1 MERGYWIRSKPV
13 YTSLLWHEK
22 ATSHLVVAQGQGGMA
37 VLKLFQLM
45 HPKQPITVLY
55 TSQVGQVGP
64 DYSKTLKKVVPEEL
78 HILSSEQEVLDKL
91 DSTLQS
97 MHMGMRLY
105 IAGSE
110 DFMWSVA
117 KVANKF
123 GIEDAGMMKE
133 LSGTLARPVYCVHC
147 KAKTSG
153 VTTNIGKCS
162 GCGRML
168 FVRDHFSRYLGAYM
182 GLMIDAESPGVLPEI
197 EEIYP

>member
-55 TSQVGQVGP
+55 TSYAEA
-64 DYSKTLKKVVPEEL
+64 DYSKTLIKVVPEGL
-78 HILSSEQEVLDKL
+78 NILETEQDVLAKL
-91 DSTLQS
+91 ECVLQG
-97 MHMGMRLY
+97 MYMGMRLY

-133 LSGTLARPVYCVHC
+133 LTGTLARPIYCVHC
-147 KAKTSG
+147 KATTHG

-168 FVRDHFSRYLGAYM
+168 FVRDHFSRQLGAYM
-182 GLMIDAESPGVLPEI
+182 GLMIDAESPGELPEI

>member
-13 YTSLLWHEK
+13 YISLLWHEK

-45 HPKQPITVLY
+45 HPKQSITVLY
-55 TSQVGQVGP
+55 TP
-64 DYSKTLKKVVPEEL
+64 HADADYSKTLKKVVPEGL
-78 HILSSEQEVLDKL
+78 YILDSEQEVLEKL
-91 DSTLQS
+91 NSTLNI
-97 MHMGMRLY
+97 MYMGMRLY

-110 DFMWSVA
+110 DFMWAVA
-117 KVANKF
+117 KIANTF

-133 LSGTLARPVYCVHC
+133 LTGTLARPMYCVHC
-147 KAKTSG
+147 KATTRG
-153 VTTNIGKCS
+153 VTTNICECS

-168 FVRDHFSRYLGAYM
+168 FVRDHFSRHLGAYM
-182 GLMIDAESPGVLPEI
+182 GLMVDAESPGVLPEI

>member
-22 ATSHLVVAQGQGGMA
+22 ATSHLVVAQGQAGMA
-37 VLKLFQLM
+37 VSKLFQLM
-45 HPKQPITVLY
+45 HPKQAITVLY
-55 TSQVGQVGP
+55 TP
-64 DYSKTLKKVVPEEL
+64 YAEADYSKTLTKVVPEGL
-78 HILSSEQEVLDKL
+78 HILETEQEVLAKL
-91 DSTLQS
+91 ESVLQG
-97 MHMGMRLY
+97 MYMGMRLY

-133 LSGTLARPVYCVHC
+133 LTGTLARPIYCVHC
-147 KAKTSG
+147 KATTHG
-153 VTTNIGKCS
+153 VTTNIGECS

-168 FVRDHFSRYLGAYM
+168 FVRDHFSRQLGAYM
-182 GLMIDAESPGVLPEI
+182 GLMIDAESPGELPEI

>member
-1 MERGYWIRSKPV
+1 
-13 YTSLLWHEK
+13 
-22 ATSHLVVAQGQGGMA
+22 MA

-45 HPKQPITVLY
+45 HPKQAITVLY
-55 TSQVGQVGP
+55 TPFVEA
-64 DYSKTLKKVVPEEL
+64 DYSKTLIKVVPEGL
-78 HILSSEQEVLDKL
+78 HILESDQEVLAKL
-91 DSTLQS
+91 DTVLQG
-97 MHMGMRLY
+97 MCMGMRLY

-123 GIEDAGMMKE
+123 GIEDPGMMKE
-133 LSGTLARPVYCVHC
+133 LTGTLARPIYCVHC
-147 KAKTSG
+147 KSTTHG

-168 FVRDHFSRYLGAYM
+168 FVRDHFSRQLGAYM
-182 GLMIDAESPGVLPEI
+182 GLMIDAESPGELPEI

>member
-37 VLKLFQLM
+37 VLKVFQLM
-45 HPKQPITVLY
+45 HPKQAITVLY
-55 TSQVGQVGP
+55 TP
-64 DYSKTLKKVVPEEL
+64 HAEADYSKTLIKVVPEGL
-78 HILSSEQEVLDKL
+78 HILETEQEVLAKL
-91 DSTLQS
+91 DSVLQG
-97 MHMGMRLY
+97 MFMGMRLY

-133 LSGTLARPVYCVHC
+133 LTGTLARPIYCVHC
-147 KAKTSG
+147 KATTHG

-168 FVRDHFSRYLGAYM
+168 FVRDHFSRQLGAYM
-182 GLMIDAESPGVLPEI
+182 GLMIDAESPGELPEI

>member
-1 MERGYWIRSKPV
+1 MERGYWIRSKPI

-37 VLKLFQLM
+37 VLKLFQMM

-55 TSQVGQVGP
+55 TPFAGA
-64 DYSKTLKKVVPEEL
+64 DYSKTLKKVIPEGL
-78 HILSSEQEVLDKL
+78 FVLNSEQEVLDKL
-91 DSTLQS
+91 DSTLKT
-97 MHMGMRLY
+97 MFMGMRLY

-123 GIEDAGMMKE
+123 GVEDAGMMKE
-133 LSGTLARPVYCVHC
+133 LTGTLARPIYCVHC
-147 KAKTSG
+147 KATTHG

-168 FVRDHFSRYLGAYM
+168 FVRDHFSRQLGAYM
-182 GLMIDAESPGVLPEI
+182 GLMIDAEDPGVLPEI

>member
-22 ATSHLVVAQGQGGMA
+22 ATSHLIVAQGQGGMA
-37 VLKLFQLM
+37 VLKLLQLM

-55 TSQVGQVGP
+55 TPQSDA
-64 DYSKTLKKVVPEEL
+64 DYSKTLLKVVPEGL
-78 HILSSEQEVLDKL
+78 HILDTEEKILQKL
-91 DSTLQS
+91 DSTL
-97 MHMGMRLY
+97 HTLYMGMRLY

-110 DFMWSVA
+110 DFMWTVA

-133 LSGTLARPVYCVHC
+133 LTGTLARPIYCVHC
-147 KAKTSG
+147 KAITHD

-168 FVRDHFSRYLGAYM
+168 FVRDHFSRHLGAYM
-182 GLMIDAESPGVLPEI
+182 GLMVDAESPGDLPEI

>member
-22 ATSHLVVAQGQGGMA
+22 ATSHLLVAQGQGGMA
-37 VLKLFQLM
+37 VLKLFQSM
-45 HPKQPITVLY
+45 HPKQAITVLY
-55 TSQVGQVGP
+55 TPHNDS
-64 DYSKTLKKVVPEEL
+64 DYSKTLIKVVPEGL
-78 HILSSEQEVLDKL
+78 HILESEQAVLSKL
-91 DSTLQS
+91 ELVLRG
-97 MHMGMRLY
+97 MFMGMRLY

-123 GIEDAGMMKE
+123 GIEDADMMKE
-133 LSGTLARPVYCVHC
+133 LTGTLARPIYCVHC
-147 KAKTSG
+147 KATTHG

-168 FVRDHFSRYLGAYM
+168 FVRDHFSRQLGAYM
-182 GLMIDAESPGVLPEI
+182 GLMIDAESPGELPEI

>member
-45 HPKQPITVLY
+45 HPKQAITVLY
-55 TSQVGQVGP
+55 TPLAES
-64 DYSKTLKKVVPEEL
+64 DYSKTLIKVVPEGL
-78 HILSSEQEVLDKL
+78 HILETEQEVLAKL
-91 DSTLQS
+91 DSVLKG
-97 MHMGMRLY
+97 MFMGMRLY

-117 KVANKF
+117 KLANKF

-133 LSGTLARPVYCVHC
+133 LTGTLARPIYCVHC
-147 KAKTSG
+147 KATTHG
-153 VTTNIGKCS
+153 VTTNIEKCS

-168 FVRDHFSRYLGAYM
+168 FVRDHFSRQLGAYM
-182 GLMIDAESPGVLPEI
+182 GLMIDAESPGEIPEI

>member
-37 VLKLFQLM
+37 ILKLFQLM

-55 TSQVGQVGP
+55 IPYAGV
-64 DYSKTLKKVVPEEL
+64 DYSKTLNKVVPEGL
-78 HILSSEQEVLDKL
+78 HVLKDEQEILTKL
-91 DSTLQS
+91 DEVLRG
-97 MHMGMRLY
+97 MYMGMRLY

-117 KVANKF
+117 KVANQF
-123 GIEDAGMMKE
+123 GVEDAGMMKE
-133 LSGTLARPVYCVHC
+133 LTGTLARPVYCVHC
-147 KAKTSG
+147 KTTTHG
-153 VTTNIGKCS
+153 VTTNIGECS

-168 FVRDHFSRYLGAYM
+168 FVRDHFSRQLGAYM
-182 GLMIDAESPGVLPEI
+182 GLMIDAESPGELPEI

>member
-1 MERGYWIRSKPV
+1 MERGYWIRSKPI

-37 VLKLFQLM
+37 VLKIFQLM

-55 TSQVGQVGP
+55 TPNTGG
-64 DYSKTLKKVVPEEL
+64 DYSKTLKKVIPEGL
-78 HILSSEQEVLDKL
+78 FILDSEQEVLEKL
-91 DSTLQS
+91 NEVLQT
-97 MHMGMRLY
+97 MYMGMRLY

-110 DFMWSVA
+110 DFIWTIA
-117 KVANKF
+117 KIANAY
-123 GIEDAGMMKE
+123 GIEDVGMMKE
-133 LSGTLARPVYCVHC
+133 LTGTLARPMYCVHC
-147 KAKTSG
+147 KAKTHG

-168 FVRDHFSRYLGAYM
+168 FVRDHFSRHLGAYM